1 MGQLSGLSYDRA
13 GVYAGRILKGE
24 KPSDL
29 PVQQP
34 TKFELLIN
42 SRASPHVPCPCRR
55 SDRVDSLP
63 HLLRSAMAHGR
74 PLLRR
79 SNSVRFLRGK
89 RTSGACA
96 DLFDPIA
103 RRTRDWDAASTRR
116 ALSWCSLPL
125 LRGSEC
131 SPSARP
137 SIGIAGPRTAARA
150 AGRSSSASASAHVR
164 SSGSPS
170 STPSWYY
177 RYAWHS

>member
-1 MGQLSGLSYDRA
+1 M
-13 GVYAGRILKGE
+13 
-24 KPSDL
+24 
-29 PVQQP
+29 
-34 TKFELLIN
+34 
-42 SRASPHVPCPCRR
+42 
-55 SDRVDSLP
+55 P

-74 PLLRR
+74 PLLRH

-164 SSGSPS
+164 SSGIGGRTGDKSHRRRPPNGVAGQEKGMNS
-170 STPSWYY
+170 STRILAPFRSGTV
-177 RYAWHS
+177 RGGGCRGLTRLG